1 MQLPTAPGFFVY
13 TDPLTPPQRIQVVR
27 DGDELCAR
35 FVDEWEG
42 PCLVP
47 VADMAGEFAPS

>member
-1 MQLPTAPGFFVY
+1 MPLPTRPDFYVY
-13 TDPLTPPQRIQVVR
+13 TDPNSPPQRIQVVQ

-35 FVDEWEG
+35 FVDEFEG

-47 VADMAGEFAPS
+47 VKDMAGEFELG